1 KKLHLLLLI
10 FLGLIFASEPSFGQE
25 YLSAPTH
32 PTHYF
37 DFKVGQKV
45 YVFGDRVNVRDVPTT
60 KGHILTTLSVGAIVE
75 VVEVLTIEDQMPIIV
90 NGLEGPWVRVKYD
103 DSGASGFIWAP
114 LLTSIGLPTPH
125 YTYLFGLVKADEE
138 KLYGQLRAIKY
149 NDIWEKIDFEAIG
162 DLEHFLVHA
171 RIYGNRGYK
180 AFDHI
185 IELHFESSEGIHGL
199 GHLTFFNSHDGV
211 YYAGRHLQHVNN
223 DYKQTYNHLVYPND
237 KGGQTNRIL
246 KRKKVFISDDIGNRE
261 ITETLTVWDWHEALE
276 KLVRV
281 KQ

>member
-1 KKLHLLLLI
+1 MKKLHLLLI
-10 FLGLIFASEPSFGQE
+10 FGTLLVGGQSYGQKYPE
-25 YLSAPTH
+25 TPTQ

-37 DFKVGQKV
+37 DFKAGQKV

-60 KGHILTTLSVGAIVE
+60 RGHILTTLSVGAIVE
-75 VVEVLTIEDQMPIIV
+75 VVEVLTIEDQLPIVV
-90 NGLEGPWVRVKYD
+90 NGLEGPWARVKYD
-103 DSGASGFIWAP
+103 DSEANGFIWAP

-125 YTYLFGLVKADEE
+125 YTYLFGLVKADKG

-162 DLEHFLVHA
+162 GLEHFLVHA

-185 IELHFESSEGIHGL
+185 IELHFESYEGIHGL

-211 YYAGRHLQHVNN
+211 YYAGRQLQHINN
-223 DYKQTYNHLVYPND
+223 DHKQTYNHLVYPND

-246 KRKKVFISDDIGNRE
+246 KRKKVFISDDIGNKE
-261 ITETLTVWDWHEALE
+261 ITETLTVWDWDEERE